1 MFELMARWLLSGVVL
16 LLVAKVVPG
25 FYVGGA
31 EAGLIAAGVIGL
43 LNAVLGQLLKPVA
56 FPWPILTFGTL
67 MLASNALIILATS
80 KIVNGF
86 DVYVYGPAFWG
97 AAVMEAL
104 AVAIR
109 AFMKET

>member
-31 EAGLIAAGVIGL
+31 EAGLIAAGLIGL

-56 FPWPILTFGTL
+56 FPWPVLTFGAL
-67 MLASNALIILATS
+67 MLASNALFILATS

-86 DVYVYGPAFWG
+86 DVYAYNPAFWG
-97 AAVMEAL
+97 AAVMAAL

-109 AFMKET
+109 AFVKET